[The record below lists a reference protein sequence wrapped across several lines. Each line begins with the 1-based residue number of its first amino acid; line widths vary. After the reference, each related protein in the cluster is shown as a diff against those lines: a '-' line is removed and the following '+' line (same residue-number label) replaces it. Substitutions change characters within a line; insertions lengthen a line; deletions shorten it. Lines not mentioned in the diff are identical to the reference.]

1 MGKKYIDIVKYIV
14 ESDFSID
21 GNVDKPDIIGA
32 IFGQTEGL
40 IGADL
45 DLRELQRN
53 GKIGR
58 IEIEFSNNKNNQT
71 SGKLFLPSSLGRV
84 ETCILGAAIESVD
97 RVGPFETSFKTIKV
111 EDTRNEKRKMIIE
124 RAKNLIKALLSTEIP
139 DSREISDMVESDVKT
154 STITVF
160 GPENLPAGPDVGK
173 TEEIIL
179 VEGRADV
186 LNLIKSDITNCIAV
200 GGASN
205 KVPDSIIKLTT
216 EKETTLFVD
225 GDRGGEMIIKILLNS
240 TDIDFVAKA
249 PDGKEVEELTRKE
262 IIKALHSKI
271 PIDQIIN
278 RIKREDQFKNN
289 NEQQRYMHQRNRFH
303 YQTNNNENNSKQPG
317 NENNEDMRHAEYNAK
332 INNEKYNKDNKNNR
346 HQDSDTEIIKSVTEI
361 VNNLHNKEDNDAL
374 HETGHLKI
382 MDINDDEDVEIPT
395 INNEARHISQIG
407 TESENNKNEE
417 QGKENKNTIN
427 QDLVNT
433 LKDLQNSLRGRLYDR
448 NFKMIQEIPIR
459 QLIQALQ
466 DTKNIHAIAF
476 DGIITQR
483 LVELANKYNVRQ
495 LYGLRAQITKKYN
508 NILIY
513 TSENGVI

>member
-160 GPENLPAGPDVGK
+160 GSENLPAGPDVGK
-173 TEEIIL
+173 TDEIIL

-303 YQTNNNENNSKQPG
+303 YQTNNNEINSKQPD
-317 NENNEDMRHAEYNAK
+317 NENSEETHHAEYNAK
-332 INNEKYNKDNKNNR
+332 TINEKYNRDNKNTT

-361 VNNLHNKEDNDAL
+361 VNNLHNKEDNQTL
-374 HETGHLKI
+374 HETRHLKI
-382 MDINDDEDVEIPT
+382 MDINDDEDADIPT
-395 INNEARHISQIG
+395 INNETRHISEIG
-407 TESENNKNEE
+407 TETENNKND

-433 LKDLQNSLRGRLYDR
+433 LKDLQNSLRGRLYDK
-448 NFKMIQEIPIR
+448 NFKIIQEIPIR
-459 QLIQALQ
+459 QLIQAVQ
-466 DTKNIHAIAF
+466 DAKNIYAIAF